1 MGQTGQQELLKK
13 REAKAEEKQIKKEKK
28 VIDFLMEGERKI
40 AGKTN
45 CLQAQGRS
53 FL

>member
-1 MGQTGQQELLKK
+1 MGQTGQQVQEHLLKK
-13 REAKAEEKQIKKEKK
+13 REAKAEEKQVKKEKN

-45 CLQAQGRS
+45 CL
-53 FL
+53 